1 VAMPH
6 YEHIVIARQDVSAQQ
21 AEEIA
26 ESLAQII
33 AENGGQ
39 VVKTEYWGLRNLAYR
54 IKKNRKGHYI
64 LLNIDAPWAAV
75 AEMERQE
82 RINEDIIRFLTI
94 RAEELNQGPS
104 IMMQV
109 KAAREERARREG
121 GRPEG
126 GRDRDRRDRDD
137 DGADLGVEA

>member
-1 VAMPH
+1 MAMPH

-137 DGADLGVEA
+137 DGADMGVEA